1 MESLARLA
9 LAIARLHLP
18 AQLTSG
24 SIPENT
30 AFCVPFRGCGVAI
43 AGVRTYDIWTL
54 LWTSDGVMKA
64 RDRDKTGRRG
74 SERGRENLQLTRDL
88 FLAPLRLSRSIP
100 FLFLL
105 WANAANSFF
114 SYFLFFSERRTA
126 RNQYHF
132 LGGELSSFVG
142 ALAQFATA
150 VAESSCEVVSVSGG
164 IACFQTT
171 PPSAHIRMSCH
182 VMPCNVM

>member
-88 FLAPLRLSRSIP
+88 FWPPSVCRGR
-100 FLFLL
+100 FLFC
-105 WANAANSFF
+105 
-114 SYFLFFSERRTA
+114 SYFGQMPPIVSFLTFCFFRREEQHEINIISWVENFHRLLVLWRSLPRRLPSLRVRSFRCRAALHVFRRRLRA
-126 RNQYHF
+126 RIYECH
-132 LGGELSSFVG
+132 V
-142 ALAQFATA
+142 
-150 VAESSCEVVSVSGG
+150 
-164 IACFQTT
+164 
-171 PPSAHIRMSCH
+171 MSCH
-182 VMPCNVM
+182 VM